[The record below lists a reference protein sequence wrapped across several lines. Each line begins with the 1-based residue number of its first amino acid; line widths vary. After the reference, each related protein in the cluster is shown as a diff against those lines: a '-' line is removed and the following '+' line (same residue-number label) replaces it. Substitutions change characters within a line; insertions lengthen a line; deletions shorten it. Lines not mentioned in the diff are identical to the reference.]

1 MILSKGT
8 IELFETGKIKRA
20 AIVYINENN
29 EYCTFTCKVSKVI
42 KYQGDIIIKLKTGK
56 DYPLGHKY
64 VFRSIEELI

>member
-1 MILSKGT
+1 MMQSEGVIK
-8 IELFETGKIKRA
+8 LFETGQIKRA
-20 AIVYINENN
+20 AIVHINEKN
-29 EYCTFTCKVSKVI
+29 EYCTFTCRVSNVI